1 MAEKIQVLLAGES
14 WVSNS
19 THFKG
24 WDFFS
29 STIYETG
36 IDFLKRSLEGT
47 QVNFQHLPNH
57 LASVEFPSDME
68 SLNKYEVIILSDI
81 GANTLL
87 LAPDVWL
94 RGRSIPNRLKLL
106 AEWVQQ
112 GGGLAM
118 CGGYY
123 SYAGIYG
130 AAKYYRT
137 PIEKVLPVNIHT
149 FDDRLETPEG
159 SSPEVVDPNHPIVEG
174 IPSPWPDLLGL
185 NELTLKP
192 QGAHL
197 IAKVGSLPLLAV
209 QEVGK
214 GRTLTWAS
222 DIGPHWCP
230 MSFIEWSGYTRLWL
244 QAIEWLAGTR

>member
-1 MAEKIQVLLAGES
+1 MAKIRVLLAGES

-36 IDFLKRSLEGT
+36 IEFLKKSLEGT
-47 QVNFQHLPNH
+47 PVDFNHLPNH
-57 LASVEFPSDME
+57 LAPQEFPSTLE
-68 SLNKYEVIILSDI
+68 ELNQYQVIFLSDI

-87 LAPDVWL
+87 LPPEVWL
-94 RGRSIPNRLKLL
+94 HGNSVPNRLALL
-106 AEWVQQ
+106 KEWVLG

-130 AAKYYRT
+130 GAKYYRT
-137 PIEKVLPVNIHT
+137 AVEEVLPVNIYT
-149 FDDRLETPEG
+149 FDDRVEKPEG
-159 SSPEVVDPNHPIVEG
+159 AQPEVVDASHPIVEG
-174 IPSPWPDLLGL
+174 ITSPWPKLLGL
-185 NELTLKP
+185 NELILKP
-192 QGAHL
+192 DAHL
-197 IAKVGSLPLLAV
+197 IARAGEYPLLAV
-209 QEVGK
+209 RLVGK

-230 MSFIEWSGYTRLWL
+230 MPFIQWGGYTRLWL
-244 QAIEWLAGTR
+244 QAIEWLAGKR